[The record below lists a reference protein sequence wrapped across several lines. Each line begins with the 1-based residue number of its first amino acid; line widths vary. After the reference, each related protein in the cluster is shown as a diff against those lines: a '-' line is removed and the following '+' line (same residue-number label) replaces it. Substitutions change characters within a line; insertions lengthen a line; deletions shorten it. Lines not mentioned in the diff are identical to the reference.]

1 MIQTCLSSADRNI
14 QQLFVSVSLLN
25 ICPATRMSPPACTGG
40 RREAFSLNQGTLTS
54 TSVLC
59 CTQVEVVPSW
69 CERTCRRTWKARC
82 NSDPAAPEKPSPS
95 SVTQNVTAAPASP
108 QWQITP
114 QYCVCLKLSVSRESS
129 LVTHTAHFFPSCVSE
144 FSPSVQ
150 AQVIPCIASK
160 SKNGDLP
167 SSEVPIS
174 AFNFWCS
181 LQHAYVVHLWQPSD
195 KSYLLFFPLPPFKGT
210 NWGSCS

>member
-59 CTQVEVVPSW
+59 CTQVEVMPSW

-114 QYCVCLKLSVSRESS
+114 QYCVCLKLGVSPERAALLLIEHTSS
-129 LVTHTAHFFPSCVSE
+129 LPVFLNFL
-144 FSPSVQ
+144 SVYKHRWSL
-150 AQVIPCIASK
+150 ALLVRTKMVIYPHQKC
-160 SKNGDLP
+160 
-167 SSEVPIS
+167 
-174 AFNFWCS
+174 
-181 LQHAYVVHLWQPSD
+181 Q
-195 KSYLLFFPLPPFKGT
+195 
-210 NWGSCS
+210 